1 MKRRTFL
8 QLTGATAAGAVV
20 AGCQS
25 GNEKLIPFLVPPDEG
40 VTPGLAT
47 YYASACRACPA
58 GCGILIRVADGRAR
72 KIEGNPH
79 HPVNQ
84 GKLCARGQA
93 ALQELYHP
101 DRVRQ
106 PLKRSGPRGSGEFVP
121 VTWAAALDLLTAELK
136 TLQQAGTGDRLALLT
151 PPLRG
156 TLAELTARFMGAFGS
171 PHHLAYELL
180 GPDWLRAATRRN
192 FGQPSL
198 PYYDLAETRYL
209 LSFGAEFIDHHLS
222 PVHYGAAFGRM
233 RQGRNTVRGHF
244 TFVGGRLSLTGA
256 SADRWLPARPGS
268 EGALALGM
276 ARLILEESRH
286 DATALAAAGLTRETL
301 LAELADW
308 ELPQVAEATGLT
320 AEAIA
325 EVAREFAATP
335 PAVAMVGEAVAWQ
348 SNGAESVAAVQLLNL
363 LAGALNRP
371 GGVYP
376 DGTAPEG
383 PEDSFADLTALVA
396 AMNQDR
402 IRVALIQG
410 DPVHAIP
417 PATGFQDALARV
429 PFIVSCSSLL
439 NDTALQSDLVLPEP
453 SALESWGDVIPLAG
467 ARTAVTGLLQPVVA
481 ALYETRAFPDLL
493 LTLARQLGGP
503 LAAALPQES
512 YRELLQAALRPAD
525 ADPGENAER
534 AWVEMLA
541 LGGRFQETP
550 DSGAG
555 YRWAQGG
562 GLPRP
567 APARFIGAAAE
578 FPLHL
583 QVDPSTALYDGR
595 GASLPWLQQLPDPMT
610 TVVWGSWVELNPVT
624 AAKLGVAFGD
634 LVEVASPRGSLTLPV
649 VIYPGIRPDLVAIPL
664 GQGHQG
670 GGRYARGRGVNPL
683 ALLCLDPAAEV
694 AVPAWQ
700 GTRVR
705 VTRRAE
711 GGGMVTAGHP
721 EGSYRHDLVG
731 I

>member
-348 SNGAESVAAVQLLNL
+348 SNGADRQHPRGGGIEDVPGSAAA
-363 LAGALNRP
+363 AGHDIA
-371 GGVYP
+371 G
-376 DGTAPEG
+376 
-383 PEDSFADLTALVA
+383 
-396 AMNQDR
+396 
-402 IRVALIQG
+402 RVAS
-410 DPVHAIP
+410 
-417 PATGFQDALARV
+417 R
-429 PFIVSCSSLL
+429 
-439 NDTALQSDLVLPEP
+439 
-453 SALESWGDVIPLAG
+453 AG
-467 ARTAVTGLLQPVVA
+467 ARRRDADRRRSGK
-481 ALYETRAFPDLL
+481 RAGR
-493 LTLARQLGGP
+493 LARARQRRAVCASHQGMAYHRSGRI
-503 LAAALPQES
+503 QS
-512 YRELLQAALRPAD
+512 GWRV
-525 ADPGENAER
+525 AER
-534 AWVEMLA
+534 
-541 LGGRFQETP
+541 
-550 DSGAG
+550 SAG
-555 YRWAQGG
+555 
-562 GLPRP
+562 
-567 APARFIGAAAE
+567 
-578 FPLHL
+578 
-583 QVDPSTALYDGR
+583 DC
-595 GASLPWLQQLPDPMT
+595 
-610 TVVWGSWVELNPVT
+610 VWS
-624 AAKLGVAFGD
+624 
-634 LVEVASPRGSLTLPV
+634 
-649 VIYPGIRPDLVAIPL
+649 
-664 GQGHQG
+664 
-670 GGRYARGRGVNPL
+670 
-683 ALLCLDPAAEV
+683 
-694 AVPAWQ
+694 
-700 GTRVR
+700 
-705 VTRRAE
+705 
-711 GGGMVTAGHP
+711 
-721 EGSYRHDLVG
+721 
-731 I
+731 